1 MEEKDNNLTK
11 QMMLEEVITKAIQ
24 IPGVKV
30 NRKQFLAEQ
39 FASKADN
46 LEEILDKGPV
56 EAGIKK
62 KTLIFYQKN

>member
-1 MEEKDNNLTK
+1 
-11 QMMLEEVITKAIQ
+11 MLEEVIINAVQ

-46 LEEILDKGPV
+46 LEEN
-56 EAGIKK
+56 
-62 KTLIFYQKN
+62 T